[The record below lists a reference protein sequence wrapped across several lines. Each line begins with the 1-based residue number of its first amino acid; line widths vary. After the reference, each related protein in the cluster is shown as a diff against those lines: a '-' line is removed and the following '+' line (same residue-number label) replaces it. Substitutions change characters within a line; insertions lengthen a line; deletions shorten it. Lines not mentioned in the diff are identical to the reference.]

1 MLTSAARRRQTD
13 MRRALSLLLIA
24 AALALPLAAKEK
36 NKVKDKRFEPAP
48 QARLSDAAGRYAGP
62 DEHYMIEL
70 AFASGRLTG
79 FMTLDGV
86 RQALTDIVVAGSTFE
101 ATRGGERVRGRF
113 MNRILNGHQ
122 FPLDFRR
129 ARLNRPLLQI
139 PRLRQ
144 RARALRLDNSRALVR
159 NAEIVA

>member
-113 MNRILNGHQ
+113 MNRILNGQ
-122 FPLDFRR
+122 SAFGLLLEEPPFELGGGTVTPAFYRR
-129 ARLNRPLLQI
+129 VT
-139 PRLRQ
+139 
-144 RARALRLDNSRALVR
+144 S
-159 NAEIVA
+159 